1 MAIDILLLSSDCTF
15 CMKLYGGDAGIKASS
30 SPCPC
35 PMPYALFPSGKC
47 DDPPNQLLHL
57 TGTTRGPPCLLPHL
71 TNSLE
76 LLPTHP
82 HQQSLRT
89 FQDRMSN
96 SSTTLPIR
104 GGSDEPDPNGDV
116 VLVVSP
122 PKHKPAYRKTKEEA
136 NFDFGNLKNTF
147 GLPPAEPAEPAA
159 AGESQQTTP
168 ETPPT
173 EPSATGGNGSK
184 SNPQPAQSFRA
195 SSKHLTLASKYF
207 ESRLKACWSEGGT
220 LLDKGTVELDI
231 ADTNPETLLIL
242 LDVIHGR
249 LRRVP
254 KAVDLNC
261 LTELA
266 MLVDY
271 FQCHEVVYLVSDL
284 WVGALRKTVP
294 SISITD
300 QLPGSMRD
308 VAKWIFI
315 SWVFREADIFN
326 NVTEVAQRSGYC
338 ALDTLG
344 LAIPTA
350 VKGECY
356 RRPFR
361 PSVRRYCGELC

>member
-1 MAIDILLLSSDCTF
+1 MAIEILLLSSGCTF
-15 CMKLYGGDAGIKASS
+15 CMKLYGDDVGITASS
-30 SPCPC
+30 SPCP
-35 PMPYALFPSGKC
+35 MPYVLFALGKC
-47 DDPPNQLLHL
+47 DDPPNQHL
-57 TGTTRGPPCLLPHL
+57 TGTTRGPPCLLPRL
-71 TNSLE
+71 TNTLE
-76 LLPTHP
+76 LLLTHP

-96 SSTTLPIR
+96 SRTTLPIR

-122 PKHKPAYRKTKEEA
+122 PKHKPAYRKTEREPIF
-136 NFDFGNLKNTF
+136 NFGNLKNTF
-147 GLPPAEPAEPAA
+147 GSPPAE
-159 AGESQQTTP
+159 S
-168 ETPPT
+168 
-173 EPSATGGNGSK
+173 SATGENGST
-184 SNPQPAQSFRA
+184 SNPQPAQSYRA

-220 LLDKGTVELDI
+220 LLDQGTVELDI
-231 ADTNPETLLIL
+231 PDTNPETVLIL

-284 WVGALRKTVP
+284 WVGALRETVP
-294 SISITD
+294 SISTTD
-300 QLPGSMRD
+300 QLSGSMRD
-308 VAKWIFI
+308 VTKWIFI
-315 SWVFREADIFN
+315 SWVFREADIFKE
-326 NVTEVAQRSGYC
+326 VTGVAQRSGYY

-356 RRPFR
+356 RRPSR